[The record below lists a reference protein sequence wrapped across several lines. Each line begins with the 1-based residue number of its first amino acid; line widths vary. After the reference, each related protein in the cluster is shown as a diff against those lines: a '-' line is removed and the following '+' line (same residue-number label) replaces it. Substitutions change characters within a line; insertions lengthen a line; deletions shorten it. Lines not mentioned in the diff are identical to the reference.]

1 MTQAEAIIPTQAQ
14 EAPANAAPHVHGFE
28 NNIPGW
34 ALVSMIS
41 IMAGQWSNSE
51 NRVTAS
57 AELSTAYNKLVT
69 NLSNEKEAQT
79 KDWMTQIIDVEKTMN
94 PNNKND
100 FSEKQA
106 EVQVLNQEMNNSKTF
121 FGSEMGIEQS
131 TSTTATNNFS
141 NDMSN
146 LTSIFDAM
154 KDVST
159 KTTSLLTTLLNVVKK
174 GRI

>member
-1 MTQAEAIIPTQAQ
+1 MTHVEAIGSSQAQ
-14 EAPANAAPHVHGFE
+14 EAQKDTSPHVHGFE
-28 NNIPGW
+28 KNIPGW

-41 IMAGQWSNSE
+41 IMADQWTNSE

-57 AELSTAYNKLVT
+57 AKLSTAYNKLVT
-69 NLSNEKEAQT
+69 NLSNEKEAKT
-79 KDWMTQIIDVEKTMN
+79 KDWMTKIVDLEKKMT
-94 PNNKND
+94 PSNKEA
-100 FSEKQA
+100 FSKQQA
-106 EVQVLNQEMNNSKTF
+106 EVRILNQEMNNSKTF

-154 KDVST
+154 KNVSS

-174 GRI
+174 GQI